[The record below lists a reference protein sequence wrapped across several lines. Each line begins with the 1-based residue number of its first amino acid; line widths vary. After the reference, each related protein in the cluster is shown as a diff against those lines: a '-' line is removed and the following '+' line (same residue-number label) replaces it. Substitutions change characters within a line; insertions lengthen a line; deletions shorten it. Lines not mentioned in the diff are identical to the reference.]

1 MTNMTPQEFEKMN
14 RLHGNHTD
22 QTVEEATRLLL
33 QLVSNVEEDILLENL
48 SRHLRDALEEAKT
61 FLGIDSECEYT
72 FKVIAEEWQIDG
84 RAVTETDPM
93 TLYCYLP
100 KSEVLSFWKNQPVW
114 LEPEEG
120 HNFAS
125 ILEGP
130 YGRLAAHVNDSIWEN
145 QSIKVIAY
153 SHISIDSKDDNDNV

>member
-1 MTNMTPQEFEKMN
+1 MTNTTPQEFEKMN

-48 SRHLRDALEEAKT
+48 SRHLRDALEEAKI
-61 FLGIDSECEYT
+61 FLGLDSECEYT

-84 RAVTETDPM
+84 SAVTETDPM
-93 TLYCYLP
+93 TLYAYLP

-130 YGRLAAHVNDSIWEN
+130 YVRLAAHVNDSIWEN
-145 QSIKVIAY
+145 QNIKVIAY
-153 SHISIDSKDDNDNV
+153 SHISIDSMDDNNG